1 MKKESKN
8 KLVQELKG
16 LFTTHDSFYLV
27 DFQGMTVAQATRL
40 RKAVRQMGG
49 VFKVV
54 KNRLALRAIKSGLPE
69 EVRSFFQK
77 PTAVAF
83 PDGDAIA
90 LARFLKDFSSQH
102 KVLSIK
108 GGVLEG
114 KSFAAEQFEE
124 ICRLGSR
131 NELLAKIG
139 FLLSSPL
146 GNFLR
151 TMQAPL
157 VQFGY
162 MLNQLKT
169 KK

>member
-1 MKKESKN
+1 MKKESKK
-8 KLVQELKG
+8 KLLQELNG
-16 LFTTHDSFYLV
+16 LFSTHDSFYV
-27 DFQGMTVAQATRL
+27 IDFQGMTVAQATKL
-40 RKAVRQMGG
+40 RKAIRQMGG

-54 KNRLALRAIKSGLPE
+54 KNRLALRALKSGLPE
-69 EVRSFFQK
+69 EVRAFFQK

-83 PDGDAIA
+83 PDGDAVA

-102 KVLSIK
+102 KVLSVK
-108 GGVLEG
+108 GGLLEG
-114 KSFAAEQFEE
+114 RAFAAEKFEE
-124 ICRLGSR
+124 VCRLGSR
-131 NELLAKIG
+131 NELLAKVG

-146 GNFLR
+146 ANFVR

-162 MLNQLKT
+162 MLNQLKS